1 MIDFKNLIKQGTL
14 IIDTLNRVWAVFGYM
29 TRQLA
34 YIFAAKETEVKKKLF
49 KAENLHTERN
59 LKKRS
64 RGSNL

>member
-1 MIDFKNLIKQGTL
+1 
-14 IIDTLNRVWAVFGYM
+14 M

-64 RGSNL
+64 QGSNL